1 MLYQKQVTSFMST
14 PSWNLKK
21 HHVVKWGAKGAHMAL
36 GLFRRTCCFIL
47 VYIHSISGQN
57 EIAFCSFTAIQY
69 KRFKKESN
77 TRFTAVWNTKCE
89 VIAIQEIFK
98 AFILSFSFGTV
109 PPKKVEQHREMMLNR
124 TKNKNSPDGERD
136 LCLAGSSG
144 KKKKEP

>member
-1 MLYQKQVTSFMST
+1 
-14 PSWNLKK
+14 
-21 HHVVKWGAKGAHMAL
+21 MAL
-36 GLFRRTCCFIL
+36 KLFRRTCCFIL
-47 VYIHSISGQN
+47 VYIHSISWQN

-69 KRFKKESN
+69 KKFKKESD

-109 PPKKVEQHREMMLNR
+109 PPKKAEQHREMMLSR
-124 TKNKNSPDGERD
+124 TKIKNSSDGERD

-144 KKKKEP
+144 GGKKNKPKKTPTLIAAQKTSKCPLWLEGLSQFQGI